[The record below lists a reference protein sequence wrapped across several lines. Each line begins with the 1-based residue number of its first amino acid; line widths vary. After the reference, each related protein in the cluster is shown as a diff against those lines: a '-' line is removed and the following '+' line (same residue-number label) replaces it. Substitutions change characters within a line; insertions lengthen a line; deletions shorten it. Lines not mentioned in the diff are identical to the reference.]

1 MELSTNL
8 TGFTLAPNRW
18 LHFFQEITQPDIA
31 LINELVDNHHAI
43 FLYQNDLAD
52 WPTMHERLMGMVH
65 LKALLVLEYTRGA
78 FSSGMSSARIRGII
92 QSDDRING
100 LIKRIERKF
109 IIHSMWIS
117 CYTGLGE
124 FKWHRDKGYG
134 GGSHRIIFTLGAV
147 TKVMRFKR
155 NGEDSE
161 VGVYMPHN
169 SFVALSKVGGGVTT
183 NEEGVTFKHMI
194 DQGGNSWTVN
204 LHVSRRIIS
213 CG

>member
-8 TGFTLAPNRW
+8 SGFTLAPNRR

-78 FSSGMSSARIRGII
+78 FSSGLSSARIRRII
-92 QSDDRING
+92 ESDDRISG
-100 LIKRIERKF
+100 LIERIEWGF
-109 IIHSMWIS
+109 IIHSIWIS

-124 FKWHRDKGYG
+124 FKWHRDKNCVG
-134 GGSHRIIFTLGAV
+134 GTHRIIFTLGAV

-204 LHVSRRIIS
+204 LHASRRP
-213 CG
+213 GL

>member
-8 TGFTLAPNRW
+8 SGFTLAPNRW
-18 LHFFQEITQPDIA
+18 LHFFQKIKQPDIA

-52 WPTMHERLMGMVH
+52 WQTMHDRLMGMVRI
-65 LKALLVLEYTRGA
+65 KALLILEYTRGA
-78 FSSGMSSARIRGII
+78 FSSGFSSSRIRGII

-100 LIKRIERKF
+100 LIERIERKF
-109 IIHSMWIS
+109 IIHDIWIS

-124 FKWHRDKGYG
+124 FKWHHDKGYG
-134 GGSHRIIFTLGAV
+134 GGSHRIIFTLGASN
-147 TKVMRFKR
+147 KVMRFKR

-204 LHVSRRIIS
+204 LHASLRP
-213 CG
+213 GL

>member
-1 MELSTNL
+1 MIE
-8 TGFTLAPNRW
+8 
-18 LHFFQEITQPDIA
+18 
-31 LINELVDNHHAI
+31 
-43 FLYQNDLAD
+43 
-52 WPTMHERLMGMVH
+52 
-65 LKALLVLEYTRGA
+65 
-78 FSSGMSSARIRGII
+78 
-92 QSDDRING
+92 
-100 LIKRIERKF
+100 RIERGF
-109 IIHSMWIS
+109 IIHSIWIS

-124 FKWHRDKGYG
+124 FKWHRDESYG

-204 LHVSRRIIS
+204 LHASLRP
-213 CG
+213 GL